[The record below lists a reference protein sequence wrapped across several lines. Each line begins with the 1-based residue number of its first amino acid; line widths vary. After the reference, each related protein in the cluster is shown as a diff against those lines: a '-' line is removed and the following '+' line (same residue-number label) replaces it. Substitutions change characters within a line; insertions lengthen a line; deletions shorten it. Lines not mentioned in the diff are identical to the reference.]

1 MPFAFRLSL
10 CFLALSLNFISP
22 ALAQY
27 SPPPS
32 SDEETVR
39 ALTEKYGFAIVAS
52 DLETMRQFWNPQ
64 SPNLASRL
72 RVYQGL
78 FSNTRIEFTR
88 ITVSRLEV
96 TGDKA
101 VSHLTTDERHLDKKT
116 GAILWFWRDVDTG
129 GEFSFSHLSPLG
141 FVG

>member
-1 MPFAFRLSL
+1 
-10 CFLALSLNFISP
+10 
-22 ALAQY
+22 
-27 SPPPS
+27 
-32 SDEETVR
+32 
-39 ALTEKYGFAIVAS
+39 
-52 DLETMRQFWNPQ
+52 MRQFWNPQ

-116 GAILWFWRDVDTG
+116 GAILWFWRDV
-129 GEFSFSHLSPLG
+129 GEVVDEGEKISMNENNSRCSHSAED
-141 FVG
+141 